1 MDQPRTAMAATLTTL
16 KGTYI
21 NHHSFP
27 DRPQHTVHT
36 SSAQR
41 LCCIDTKG
49 TAVQIKL
56 ISERPIEAY
65 LLETVSQQALVF
77 WVCKLQNVLS
87 Q

>member
-27 DRPQHTVHT
+27 DRPQHRRHQLCSEAVLHRQKT
-36 SSAQR
+36 AQ
-41 LCCIDTKG
+41 
-49 TAVQIKL
+49 AVQIKL
-56 ISERPIEAY
+56 ISERPIKAY

-77 WVCKLQNVLS
+77 WMCKLQNVLP